1 METFMAEDQIR
12 PHTSKMTISD
22 RDQSSGFSGQRV
34 LIPHGLDTYVSIMI
48 TDLNDEHARILSAS
62 EGAERLF
69 SYDPGQMKGL
79 LLADVL
85 VPDRVYIL
93 PELFSSLDDEADN
106 TYSADT
112 VLARRSGELFP
123 AHIKVHP
130 LCDQNGVVTRALF
143 FIADLS
149 SHKELEKELSRSEQ
163 KFRILVENS
172 LDIITILDG
181 NGRVTYFSPSVREVL
196 SYDYEEGKGVN
207 VFDYIHPKDFP
218 ATMSIL
224 AEILKDPGYP
234 RVLEHRVKD
243 ARGEWRILESRG
255 KALVSGSGLEGI
267 IVNSRD
273 ITERQEAEKELA
285 RTLSFEEAISEISRS
300 FVFSEELGPAIDVSL
315 EKIGSFSSA
324 SRAYVFFIDTDKGT
338 MRNTHEW
345 CARGIEPQ
353 KGRLQSLPLD
363 MFPWWMKKLR
373 DDGVILVQELGELP
387 DEASSEKAV
396 LQEQG
401 IMSLLVLPFYSG
413 GDIRGYV
420 GFDNVLS
427 RWVWEDKDL
436 KLLRIYANL
445 LGQAI
450 EKDETLS
457 SYRSSLEFNL
467 RLLNSSPN
475 PIMVLDSEGAISY
488 VNPSFGDLTGYSLRD
503 IKGMRPPFPWWPS
516 SEIESCFKDHHSM
529 CRGQASSG
537 ERSFVASGDVP
548 IRVLV
553 NSAHIKGDDG
563 DDHYLVNWLDITER
577 YKTQEALR
585 TSEEKYRSLIENL
598 NEIVYSLN
606 RDGHITFIS
615 PLVTSVL
622 GYEPGEMEGHSFTS
636 FVHEKDCPVVEE
648 SLKDRW
654 AGISEK
660 YEVRM
665 LDKEG
670 RVHHLLLSSR
680 PQFEGHN
687 VVGIIGAISDITDQR
702 EAEKKLEA
710 SYKKLD
716 NIMDGTALSMV
727 SLLEVR
733 DPYSAGHQRRVS
745 ILATA
750 IALEM
755 GLPEEQVERVR
766 IASLIHDI
774 GKIHIPSEIL
784 SKPAKL
790 RKTEF
795 ELLKAHPAAGAE
807 IISRFA
813 FPEDI
818 STIVHQHHERLD
830 GSGYPDGIRGD
841 EILFEARILAVA
853 DVVEAMVSH
862 RPYRPAHSFDEA
874 LEEISSRSG
883 ILYDPAVVEACV
895 KVFSRKGIFNPDPVM

>member
-1 METFMAEDQIR
+1 MAEDQTR
-12 PHTSKMTISD
+12 SYMNEMTTSD
-22 RDQSSGFSGQRV
+22 REKPSGFSDQRA
-34 LIPHGLDTYVSIMI
+34 LMPHGLDTYVSVMI
-48 TDLNDEHARILSAS
+48 TDLNDENARILSAS
-62 EGAERLF
+62 QGAEKLF
-69 SYDPGQMKGL
+69 SYEPGQMEGL
-79 LLADVL
+79 LLSNVL
-85 VPDRVYIL
+85 VPDRVHVL
-93 PELFSSLDDEADN
+93 PELFSSLNEDTGN

-123 AHIKVHP
+123 AHIKAHP
-130 LCDQNGVVTRALF
+130 LCDQNGDMTRALF
-143 FIADLS
+143 FITDLS
-149 SHKELEKELSRSEQ
+149 YHKELEKELSRSEQ

-181 NGRVTYFSPSVREVL
+181 NGRVTYFSPSVRDVL
-196 SYDYEEGKGVN
+196 EYESEEGKNVN
-207 VFDYIHPKDFP
+207 AFDYIHPKDFP

-224 AEILKDPGYP
+224 AEILKDPGSP
-234 RVLEHRVKD
+234 RVLEHRVRD
-243 ARGEWRILESRG
+243 ARGEWRTLESRG

-273 ITERQEAEKELA
+273 ITERKEAEKELA

-300 FVFSEELGPAIDVSL
+300 FVFAEELGPAIDVSL
-315 EKIGSFSSA
+315 EKIGRFSSA
-324 SRAYVFFIDTDKGT
+324 SRAYVFYIDAGQGV

-345 CARGIEPQ
+345 CAPGIESQ
-353 KGRLQSLPLD
+353 KDRLQSLPLD
-363 MFPWWMKKLR
+363 MFPWWIKKLS
-373 DDGVILVQELGELP
+373 DDGVILVQELEELP
-387 DEASSEKAV
+387 DEASSEKAI

-413 GDIRGYV
+413 GHIRGYV

-436 KLLRIYANL
+436 RLLRIYANL
-445 LGQAI
+445 LGQAF

-475 PIMVLDSEGAISY
+475 PIMVLDSEGAVSY

-516 SEIESCFKDHHSM
+516 TEIETCFKDHHAM

-537 ERSFVASGDVP
+537 ERSFVASGNIP

-553 NSAHIKGDDG
+553 SSARIKGEDG

-577 YKTQEALR
+577 YQVQEALR
-585 TSEEKYRSLIENL
+585 ESEEKYRSLIENL

-636 FVHEKDCPVVEE
+636 FVHEKDRVMVEE

-654 AGISEK
+654 AGITEK

-665 LDKEG
+665 LDKKG
-670 RVHHLLLSSR
+670 RIHYLFLSSR
-680 PQFEGHN
+680 PQFEGNN
-687 VVGIIGAISDITDQR
+687 VVGAIGAISDITDQR
-702 EAEKKLEA
+702 EAEIKLEA

-716 NIMDGTALSMV
+716 SIMDGTALSMV
-727 SLLEVR
+727 SLLEIR
-733 DPYSAGHQRRVS
+733 DPHSAGHQRRVS

-750 IALEM
+750 IAIEM
-755 GLPEEQVERVR
+755 GLPEEQVERIR
-766 IASLIHDI
+766 IASLVHDI

-784 SKPAKL
+784 SKPSPL

-795 ELLKAHPAAGAE
+795 ELLKGHPAAGAE

-830 GSGYPDGIRGD
+830 GSGYPDGLKGD

-883 ILYDPAVVEACV
+883 TLYDPAVVEACV